1 MKRGLLY
8 GAAAYFMW
16 GVFPIYWKL
25 LNNVD
30 ATEILMHRMVW
41 SLVFLVIVLA
51 IRKHWHW
58 LRIVRNR
65 PKILLTIT
73 LSALLLGLNWFTF
86 IWAINHGFIV
96 EASLGYFINPLL
108 NVALGVIFLRE
119 RLRRWQGV
127 AIAIALLGVIYLTVT
142 YGAVPWIALTLAL
155 TFGLYALLRK
165 TAALDT
171 LEGLSLE
178 MALLFLPAL
187 AFILYGE
194 FSGTSAF
201 LHSQWPSS
209 GLLILAGAVTAI
221 PLLFFSAAVRRA
233 PLVVIGL
240 LQYLAPTLQFAIGV
254 LIYGEPF
261 NSTRFIGFCVIWVAL
276 IIYAGDGVIRWRRR
290 PAAARTSRG
299 NAKQPPNG
307 TIIFSR
313 REIGRDNTC
322 PNQLPFKL
330 IPFYAEDLIL

>member
-1 MKRGLLY
+1 MHKGLFY
-8 GAAAYFMW
+8 GIAAYFLW

-25 LNNVD
+25 LNKVS
-30 ATEILMHRMVW
+30 AIEILMHRMVW
-41 SLVFLVIVLA
+41 SLLFLVFILA
-51 IRKHWHW
+51 IRRHWHW

-65 PKILLTIT
+65 PKILWTIA

-119 RLRRWQGV
+119 RLRRLQGV

-142 YGAVPWIALTLAL
+142 YGAVPWIALTLAS

-165 TAALDT
+165 TAALDS

-178 MALLFLPAL
+178 MALLFLPAI
-187 AFILYGE
+187 AFILHGE
-194 FSGTSAF
+194 FSGTAAF
-201 LHSQWPSS
+201 LHGDWTRSL
-209 GLLILAGAVTAI
+209 LLILAGAVTAI

-261 NSTRFIGFCVIWVAL
+261 NRTRFIGFCFIWVAL
-276 IIYAGDGVIRWRRR
+276 IIYAAEGVIRRRR
-290 PAAARTSRG
+290 GPTAA
-299 NAKQPPNG
+299 
-307 TIIFSR
+307 
-313 REIGRDNTC
+313 
-322 PNQLPFKL
+322 
-330 IPFYAEDLIL
+330 